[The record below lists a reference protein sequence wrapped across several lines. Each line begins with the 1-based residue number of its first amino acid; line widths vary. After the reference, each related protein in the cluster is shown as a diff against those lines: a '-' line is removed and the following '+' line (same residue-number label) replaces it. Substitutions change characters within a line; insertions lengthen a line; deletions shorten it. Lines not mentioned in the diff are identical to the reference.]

1 MGASTASTAPTVK
14 PKEASM
20 NYTVLFVPVT
30 PSDNLRHLNRQTISR
45 KLESLAP
52 NEIKDVRVNP
62 RKNVLAIDVIHQ
74 ASLLALTRVT
84 DFDGIKLSR
93 SMATTTME
101 QLGHVDDLRA
111 LQASLGD
118 LTRNQG
124 LLLDTV
130 QQENSRFAD
139 ALGSLD
145 DVLQRARVY
154 QAKLVR
160 LKRDMTEL
168 QQRSSRLRKRAL
180 RLQQMKQKEALQ
192 AEQQRQRDLERTRQ
206 LQPRVA
212 PQLAPP

>member
-1 MGASTASTAPTVK
+1 
-14 PKEASM
+14 
-20 NYTVLFVPVT
+20 
-30 PSDNLRHLNRQTISR
+30 
-45 KLESLAP
+45 
-52 NEIKDVRVNP
+52 
-62 RKNVLAIDVIHQ
+62 
-74 ASLLALTRVT
+74 
-84 DFDGIKLSR
+84 
-93 SMATTTME
+93 MATTTME

-130 QQENSRFAD
+130 QQENNRFAD

-160 LKRDMTEL
+160 LKRDMAEL

-180 RLQQMKQKEALQ
+180 RLQQLKQKEALQ

>member
-1 MGASTASTAPTVK
+1 MAASTAEPGHRIA
-14 PKEASM
+14 A
-20 NYTVLFVPVT
+20 
-30 PSDNLRHLNRQTISR
+30 
-45 KLESLAP
+45 A
-52 NEIKDVRVNP
+52 
-62 RKNVLAIDVIHQ
+62 
-74 ASLLALTRVT
+74 
-84 DFDGIKLSR
+84 
-93 SMATTTME
+93 ME
-101 QLGHVDDLRA
+101 LGHVDDLKT

-139 ALGSLD
+139 SMGSLD
-145 DVLQRARVY
+145 DMLQRARLY

-160 LKRDMTEL
+160 IKRDMVEL

-212 PQLAPP
+212 LQPAPP

>member
-1 MGASTASTAPTVK
+1 MDPA
-14 PKEASM
+14 
-20 NYTVLFVPVT
+20 VPH
-30 PSDNLRHLNRQTISR
+30 PS
-45 KLESLAP
+45 
-52 NEIKDVRVNP
+52 
-62 RKNVLAIDVIHQ
+62 
-74 ASLLALTRVT
+74 SLLQQ
-84 DFDGIKLSR
+84 
-93 SMATTTME
+93 SMATSAVEPGQKIAAAME
-101 QLGHVDDLRA
+101 LGHVDDLKA

-130 QQENSRFAD
+130 QQENSRFAEST
-139 ALGSLD
+139 GSLD
-145 DVLQRARVY
+145 DMLQRARLY

-160 LKRDMTEL
+160 IKRDMGEL

-212 PQLAPP
+212 LQPAPP

>member
-1 MGASTASTAPTVK
+1 
-14 PKEASM
+14 
-20 NYTVLFVPVT
+20 
-30 PSDNLRHLNRQTISR
+30 
-45 KLESLAP
+45 
-52 NEIKDVRVNP
+52 
-62 RKNVLAIDVIHQ
+62 
-74 ASLLALTRVT
+74 
-84 DFDGIKLSR
+84 
-93 SMATTTME
+93 MATTTME

-130 QQENSRFAD
+130 QQENNRFAD

-180 RLQQMKQKEALQ
+180 RLQQLKQKEALQ

-212 PQLAPP
+212 PQLATP

>member
-1 MGASTASTAPTVK
+1 MTADVGAYKS
-14 PKEASM
+14 
-20 NYTVLFVPVT
+20 VLIAAERNECFLVQESV
-30 PSDNLRHLNRQTISR
+30 IS
-45 KLESLAP
+45 
-52 NEIKDVRVNP
+52 V
-62 RKNVLAIDVIHQ
+62 Q
-74 ASLLALTRVT
+74 ASSERQIA
-84 DFDGIKLSR
+84 ISA
-93 SMATTTME
+93 S
-101 QLGHVDDLRA
+101 HVSKA
-111 LQASLGD
+111 G
-118 LTRNQG
+118 RNQG

-130 QQENSRFAD
+130 QQENNRFAD

-160 LKRDMTEL
+160 IKRDMAEL

-180 RLQQMKQKEALQ
+180 RLQQLKQKEALQ